1 MSILGRK
8 IPGTVVAA
16 VAAVIV
22 VASLLPVMTSAPSRE
37 VTLMARG
44 MAFYLED
51 DPETP
56 NPTIEVTAG
65 ERVRVV
71 LKNEDRG
78 MVHDFAVPALNTG
91 MDLLRWNE
99 EGEVTIA
106 VPSRPGTYEYVCN
119 PHRLMMQGVIRV
131 VAAAD

>member
-16 VAAVIV
+16 VAALIV
-22 VASLLPVMTSAPSRE
+22 VASLLPVMTSAPERE
-37 VTLMARG
+37 IVLVARG
-44 MAFYLED
+44 MAFYLEN
-51 DPETP
+51 DPRTP

-78 MVHDFAVPALNTG
+78 MTHDFAVPALDTG
-91 MDLLRWNE
+91 MDLLRWNDV
-99 EGEVTIA
+99 GEVTFT
-106 VPSRPGTYEYVCN
+106 VPPQPGTYAYVCN

-131 VAAAD
+131 AAAGD